1 MKKDKRKYKRIDAKS
16 RDPHRR
22 REESEMGRIVQEV
35 QSGLVGIREACFKY
49 GLCRGTL
56 KLWITRL
63 TVQKFS
69 GNLSSQFLASMTDN
83 QKSNAIEKRIHD
95 LQKALDLARLKIDGL
110 ETMIKVAEE
119 HLHIKIRKKRGTKQ
133 SIK

>member
-1 MKKDKRKYKRIDAKS
+1 MKKDRAKYKRIDAKS

-22 REESEMGRIVQEV
+22 REESEMGQIVQEV

-69 GNLSSQFLASMTDN
+69 GNLSTKFIVNMTDN
-83 QKSNAIEKRIHD
+83 QKSNALRKEYTICKRCLIWP
-95 LQKALDLARLKIDGL
+95 G
-110 ETMIKVAEE
+110 
-119 HLHIKIRKKRGTKQ
+119 
-133 SIK
+133 

>member
-1 MKKDKRKYKRIDAKS
+1 MKKDKAKYKKIDAKS
-16 RDPHRR
+16 RDPYRR
-22 REESEMGRIVQEV
+22 REEAEMGRIVQEV
-35 QSGLVGIREACFKY
+35 QSGLVSIREACFKY

-63 TVQKFS
+63 TVRKFS
-69 GNLSSQFLASMTDN
+69 GKLSTQLLSSMTDN
-83 QKSNAIEKRIHD
+83 QKSNAIERRVND

-119 HLHIKIRKKRGTKQ
+119 QLHIKIRKKRGTKQ